1 MLWSTTSSSGH
12 NASSSCLAQSR
23 PVQSPIIRRHCL
35 NPQVLCVSHMLGV
48 VHHSKFCCG
57 ELGNLIIEWW
67 TCVMFSDLILQLHL
81 RWTGCRVDLWKV
93 LYPLIIVW
101 TSNVA
106 VIRYSLSF
114 EPPGLKTITEIYPFW
129 RFVPFELH
137 QMGSVRKKEKVKSS
151 SKFILKSDFRKIEA
165 SHHSICL

>member
-1 MLWSTTSSSGH
+1 MLWSTTSSGH
-12 NASSSCLAQSR
+12 SSCLAQSR
-23 PVQSPIIRRHCL
+23 PVQSPIITRHCL

-81 RWTGCRVDLWKV
+81 RWTGCRINLWKV
-93 LYPLIIVW
+93 LYPLIIFW

-106 VIRYSLSF
+106 VIRYSLWF
-114 EPPGLKTITEIYPFW
+114 EPPDLKTITEIYPFW
-129 RFVPFELH
+129 CFVPFELH

-165 SHHSICL
+165 SHHSMCL